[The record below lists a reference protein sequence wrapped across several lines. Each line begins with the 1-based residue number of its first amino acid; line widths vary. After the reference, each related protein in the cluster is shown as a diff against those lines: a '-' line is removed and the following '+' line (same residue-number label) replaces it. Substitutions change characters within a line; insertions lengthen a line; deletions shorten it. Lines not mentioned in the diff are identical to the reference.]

1 MPDKESQPTPEDE
14 NKRQSHPLTDIAEQA
29 QQQPKKKAK
38 QTVNLRFPETVTK
51 PRLTYILIGINVFIW
66 SLQFFVP
73 QNIVVALFNGAL
85 LDVDA
90 VLNQR
95 QIYRLV
101 TAMFLHIEIYHI
113 LFNCMALYYIGQ
125 YVERF
130 FGPRRFIIIYL
141 LGGVAGSILSLY
153 VGLNGLGAS
162 GAVMAIWGAEVVF
175 WYRHR
180 QMFGTIAIKRLRMTA
195 FIIIFNFVVGF
206 AANAQ
211 GTANIGN
218 FAHLGGLIGGA
229 ILAWLI
235 GPRFFAMRV
244 KDPKPKQM
252 PIRIVQ
258 ANPLM
263 LRVRDILLY
272 SAGLAAMLLLAMV
285 VGA

>member
-1 MPDKESQPTPEDE
+1 MSDQESQPTPENDT
-14 NKRQSHPLTDIAEQA
+14 KRQGHPLTDIAEQA
-29 QQQPKKKAK
+29 RQQPQKKVK

-51 PRLTYILIGINVFIW
+51 PRLTYILIGINIFIW

-73 QNIVVALFNGAL
+73 REIVVALFNGAF

-95 QIYRLV
+95 QIYRLF

-113 LFNCMALYYIGQ
+113 LFNSMALYYIGQ
-125 YVERF
+125 HVERF
-130 FGPRRFIIIYL
+130 FGRRRFIIIYL
-141 LGGVAGSILSLY
+141 LGGLAGSILSLY
-153 VGLNGLGAS
+153 VGANGLGAS

-175 WYRHR
+175 WYQHR
-180 QMFGTIAIKRLRMTA
+180 QMFGAMATKRLRMTA
-195 FIIIFNFVVGF
+195 IIIIFNFVVGF

-218 FAHLGGLIGGA
+218 FAHLGGLIGGS

-244 KDPKPKQM
+244 KDPKPQQV

-258 ANPLM
+258 ANPLV
-263 LRVRDILLY
+263 LRVREILFY
-272 SAGLAAMLLLAMV
+272 GAGLAAMLLLAIV
-285 VGA
+285 FGT